1 MTEPLAVYTVESA
14 ADPVPRR
21 ALNLARRLLQL
32 EADSGGRCRIT
43 IDIIMLDGEWLMGL
57 NTPGKLERLGE

>member
-43 IDIIMLDGEWLMGL
+43 VDVIMLDGEWLMGL

>member
-1 MTEPLAVYTVESA
+1 MSEPLPVYTVENA
-14 ADPVPRR
+14 INPMPRR

-43 IDIIMLDGEWLMGL
+43 IDIIMLDGEWLMDL